1 MFDLEKEKDH
11 FFTWKLKMRHQSQ
24 RFIILWGNIY
34 RHKID
39 RLTLFRKEW
48 LRIGS
53 SAARETLLSM
63 MKTRMRLVK
72 MWWLMSLWHPT
83 RILQKRYKNIPNVQI
98 EFSRWLIYNMFSITL
113 PKMTDLGNHQQLK
126 HGVNAEAIALLCK
139 NLNKFKIQ
147 PPSCESALIKGIRE
161 IISQIMNAII
171 NSTVYTTV
179 YVDRHQCQ
187 MPDIKVI

>member
-1 MFDLEKEKDH
+1 
-11 FFTWKLKMRHQSQ
+11 
-24 RFIILWGNIY
+24 
-34 RHKID
+34 
-39 RLTLFRKEW
+39 
-48 LRIGS
+48 
-53 SAARETLLSM
+53 
-63 MKTRMRLVK
+63 
-72 MWWLMSLWHPT
+72 
-83 RILQKRYKNIPNVQI
+83 
-98 EFSRWLIYNMFSITL
+98 MFSITL

-147 PPSCESALIKGIRE
+147 RPSCESALIKGIRE